1 MVFIWATPTCLI
13 IHEHVWSKWLSWY
26 GAEEE
31 GESLVCNFTMRDVK
45 LTVRKGCIGFISKKS
60 EDINQIAY

>member
-1 MVFIWATPTCLI
+1 MGHSYLPEYTWTR
-13 IHEHVWSKWLSWY
+13 VWSKWLSWY

-31 GESLVCNFTMRDVK
+31 GESLVCNLTMRDIK
-45 LTVRKGCIGFISKKS
+45 LTVRKGCIGFINKKS